1 MAANRGNFGEIM
13 RIYFAFPKSNRF
25 YDRFTVLHRTFWS
38 RKRRAA
44 IIISSIVDRPDP
56 MPILCGGYSIPA
68 ALSLSLARNL
78 GRIEIGDRAFGEQ
91 IDSFEN
97 G

>member
-1 MAANRGNFGEIM
+1 MRVCINRSSFKHRDRRMAANRGNFGEIM

-68 ALSLSLARNL
+68 ALSLFLS
-78 GRIEIGDRAFGEQ
+78 RAISVE
-91 IDSFEN
+91 
-97 G
+97 